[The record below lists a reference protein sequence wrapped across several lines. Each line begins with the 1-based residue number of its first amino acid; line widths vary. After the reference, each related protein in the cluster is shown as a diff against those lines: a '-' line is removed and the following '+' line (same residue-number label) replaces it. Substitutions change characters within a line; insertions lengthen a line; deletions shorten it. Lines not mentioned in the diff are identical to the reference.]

1 MKCIYCGCM
10 DSKVIDSRQNE
21 EGTSIRRRREC
32 ESCGKRFTTYET
44 VESTPILVVK
54 KDGSRQT
61 FDPNKVKL
69 GIMKACEKRP
79 ISMTAIDKMV
89 ADIQRKLLN
98 SLEQEVSSKY
108 IGELVMEQLRDVDD
122 VAYVRYASVHRQFKD
137 INTLLTEIE
146 ELVKLKDQLSDKK
159 KRASVGRRG
168 FLLTKHPNICK
179 TELCSVFLLRFS
191 GLAECSLRLRI
202 DKAILRKR
210 AEKDILEIAY

>member
-10 DSKVIDSRQNE
+10 DSKVVGSRQNE

-44 VESTPILVVK
+44 IESTPVLVVK

-61 FDPNKVKL
+61 FDPAKVKM

-89 ADIQRKLLN
+89 TDIQRKILN

-108 IGELVMEQLRDVDD
+108 IGELVMEQLREADD

-137 INTLLTEIE
+137 INTLLNEIE

-159 KRASVGRRG
+159 K
-168 FLLTKHPNICK
+168 
-179 TELCSVFLLRFS
+179 
-191 GLAECSLRLRI
+191 
-202 DKAILRKR
+202 
-210 AEKDILEIAY
+210 